1 MIALGLAVLCFLA
14 GILLQSQPTVSVWR
28 AVLCGAGAVSLAY
41 WLLSRLPPRLSAP
54 EQTIALPARLCIL
67 SGAPRY
73 IGRTLPVQR
82 VRRLFGKAFACRI
95 ERTAHGFTLTDS
107 GAPHGVYLNGRL
119 LTPNLPV
126 PLHSGDEIAFG
137 LPQRGTWTL
146 RFYAELFPQAPAS
159 SAETQRMATPSALEM
174 ATPFDSN
181 RTQFFNEVQRVAR
194 RTGVLPLVLPSAA
207 ERATPTEQERH
218 DA

>member
-1 MIALGLAVLCFLA
+1 MIALGFALLCFVA
-14 GILLQSQPTVSVWR
+14 GIALQAQPTVAVWR
-28 AVLCGAGAVSLAY
+28 AALYGAGAASLAY
-41 WLLSRLPPRLSAP
+41 WLLSRLPSRLSAP
-54 EQTIALPARLCIL
+54 EQFVEPPARLCVL
-67 SGAPRY
+67 SGAPRH
-73 IGRTLPVQR
+73 IGKSLPLQDARAV
-82 VRRLFGKAFACRI
+82 LGKAFACRI
-95 ERTAHGFTLTDS
+95 ERTAHGFTLTDR

-137 LPQRGTWTL
+137 LPQRGAWTL
-146 RFYAELFPQAPAS
+146 RFYAELFPQAPVSA
-159 SAETQRMATPSALEM
+159 AETQRMATPSALEM
-174 ATPFDSN
+174 TAPLDSN

-207 ERATPTEQERH
+207 ERATPAEQDRH

>member
-1 MIALGLAVLCFLA
+1 MIALGFALLCFVA
-14 GILLQSQPTVSVWR
+14 GIALQSQPNVAIVR
-28 AVLCGAGAVSLAY
+28 AALYGAGAASLAY
-41 WLLSRLPPRLSAP
+41 WLLGRLPPRPSAP
-54 EQTIALPARLCIL
+54 EQAVELPARLYVL
-67 SGAPRY
+67 SGAPRH
-73 IGRTLPVQR
+73 IGKSLPVQR
-82 VRRLFGKAFACRI
+82 VRRVFGKAFACRI

-107 GAPHGVYLNGRL
+107 GAPHGVYLNGRP

-137 LPQRGTWTL
+137 LPQRGAWTL
-146 RFYAELFPQAPAS
+146 RFYAELFPQAPVSA
-159 SAETQRMATPSALEM
+159 AETQRMAAPSALEM
-174 ATPFDSN
+174 TAPLDSN

-207 ERATPTEQERH
+207 ERATPAEQDRH